1 MLLGLLVTMAD
12 QHFGGHAHQ
21 FGIRAQQIRLAGDA
35 QHADQALIV
44 HQRQVDTRL
53 HALEVLGGLAVDF
66 HHAPI
71 GQHQLRPLMAG
82 VDALGFTAAQDQ
94 PLAVHDVDVVGQNRH
109 GPIDDIL
116 RQVMIQLEHGGHLLE
131 KVLHGRV
138 VHRHSAKPACLCAS
152 TKTAPRRVA
161 ETRWAINVT
170 RASRKI
176 IINRENAMSQS
187 AAAPLTTDDDKNA
200 IYKRITLRLI
210 PFIFICYLFNYL
222 DRVNVGFAKLQMLD
236 ALKFSETVYGL
247 GAGIFFI
254 GYVLCGVPSNLAL
267 TRFGPRRW
275 IALMMIVWGT
285 LSTCLLFVTTP
296 THFYTLR
303 LFTGAAEAGFFP
315 GVVLYLA
322 QWFPTFRRGRIMA
335 LFMSA
340 IPVSGLLGSPFSGWI
355 LNHFA
360 AGQGGLAGWQ
370 WMFLLQGIPTV
381 ILGALAYFLLSD
393 SFANAKWLTPH
404 ERAVLETDQ
413 ATDQANKPK
422 ATTDSLGQVFKN
434 PAIWAFGLIYFC
446 IQSGVY
452 AINFWLPSI
461 IKNLG
466 FSDNLVIGWLSAVP
480 YLLAAVFM
488 LLVGRSADLRK
499 ERRWHL
505 VVPMLMGAIGL
516 VIAVNFATTPA
527 LAILGLTIATMGAL
541 TGLPMFWPVPTAML
555 SAGAAAGGLALIN
568 SMGQM
573 AGFLSPYIVGFVK
586 DATGSTDMALY
597 LLAAVIV
604 AGSVL
609 ALRMTR
615 SLNA

>member
-1 MLLGLLVTMAD
+1 
-12 QHFGGHAHQ
+12 
-21 FGIRAQQIRLAGDA
+21 
-35 QHADQALIV
+35 
-44 HQRQVDTRL
+44 
-53 HALEVLGGLAVDF
+53 
-66 HHAPI
+66 
-71 GQHQLRPLMAG
+71 
-82 VDALGFTAAQDQ
+82 
-94 PLAVHDVDVVGQNRH
+94 
-109 GPIDDIL
+109 
-116 RQVMIQLEHGGHLLE
+116 
-131 KVLHGRV
+131 
-138 VHRHSAKPACLCAS
+138 
-152 TKTAPRRVA
+152 
-161 ETRWAINVT
+161 
-170 RASRKI
+170 
-176 IINRENAMSQS
+176 MSQS
-187 AAAPLTTDDDKNA
+187 ANASPISDDDKNA

-275 IALMMIVWGT
+275 IAVMMITWGL
-285 LSTCLLFVTTP
+285 LSTCLMFVTTP
-296 THFYTLR
+296 TQFYTLR

-315 GVVLYLA
+315 GVVLYLS

-340 IPVSGLLGSPFSGWI
+340 IPVSGLLGGPFSGWI

-381 ILGALAYFLLSD
+381 LLGALAIFLLND
-393 SFANAKWLTPH
+393 SFAKAKWLSAH
-404 ERAVLETDQ
+404 EREVLEADHRL
-413 ATDQANKPK
+413 DSANRPST
-422 ATTDSLGQVFKN
+422 ASDSLLAVFKN

-466 FSDNLVIGWLSAVP
+466 FNDALVIGWISAIP

-516 VIAVNFATTPA
+516 IIAVNFATQPA
-527 LAILGLTIATMGAL
+527 IAILGLTIATMGAL

-573 AGFLSPYIVGFVK
+573 AGFLSPYLVGFVK
-586 DATGSTDMALY
+586 DATGSTDVALY

-604 AGSVL
+604 GGSLL

-615 SLNA
+615 GMTNA

>member
-1 MLLGLLVTMAD
+1 
-12 QHFGGHAHQ
+12 
-21 FGIRAQQIRLAGDA
+21 
-35 QHADQALIV
+35 
-44 HQRQVDTRL
+44 
-53 HALEVLGGLAVDF
+53 
-66 HHAPI
+66 
-71 GQHQLRPLMAG
+71 
-82 VDALGFTAAQDQ
+82 
-94 PLAVHDVDVVGQNRH
+94 
-109 GPIDDIL
+109 
-116 RQVMIQLEHGGHLLE
+116 
-131 KVLHGRV
+131 
-138 VHRHSAKPACLCAS
+138 
-152 TKTAPRRVA
+152 
-161 ETRWAINVT
+161 
-170 RASRKI
+170 
-176 IINRENAMSQS
+176 MSQS
-187 AAAPLTTDDDKNA
+187 AAATLATDDDKNA
-200 IYKRITLRLI
+200 VYKRITLRLI

-267 TRFGPRRW
+267 NKFGPRRW
-275 IALMMIVWGT
+275 IALMMIAWGT

-296 THFYTLR
+296 TQFYSLR
-303 LFTGAAEAGFFP
+303 LLTGAAEAGFFP
-315 GVVLYLA
+315 GVVLYLS
-322 QWFPTFRRGRIMA
+322 QWFPSFRRGRIMA

-360 AGQGGLAGWQ
+360 AGQGGMAGWQ

-381 ILGALAYFLLSD
+381 ILGALAYFLLND
-393 SFANAKWLTPH
+393 NFAHAKWLSPQ
-404 ERAVLETDQ
+404 ERALLEADQ
-413 ATDQANKPK
+413 AEDAASKPR
-422 ATTDSLGQVFKN
+422 TSGDSLAAVFKN
-434 PAIWAFGLIYFC
+434 LAIWAFGLIYFC

-466 FSDNLVIGWLSAVP
+466 FSDNLVIGWLSAIP
-480 YLLAAVFM
+480 YLLAALFM
-488 LLVGRSADLRK
+488 LMVGRSADLRQ

-516 VIAVNFATTPA
+516 VIAVNFAANPT

-541 TGLPMFWPVPTAML
+541 TGLPMFWPVPTALL

-573 AGFLSPYIVGFVK
+573 AGFLSPYIVGWVK
-586 DATGSTDMALY
+586 DSTGSTDAALY
-597 LLAAVIV
+597 LLAGVIV
-604 AGSVL
+604 AGSLL

-615 SLNA
+615 TLKR

>member
-1 MLLGLLVTMAD
+1 M
-12 QHFGGHAHQ
+12 
-21 FGIRAQQIRLAGDA
+21 RC
-35 QHADQALIV
+35 
-44 HQRQVDTRL
+44 
-53 HALEVLGGLAVDF
+53 
-66 HHAPI
+66 
-71 GQHQLRPLMAG
+71 
-82 VDALGFTAAQDQ
+82 
-94 PLAVHDVDVVGQNRH
+94 
-109 GPIDDIL
+109 
-116 RQVMIQLEHGGHLLE
+116 
-131 KVLHGRV
+131 
-138 VHRHSAKPACLCAS
+138 S
-152 TKTAPRRVA
+152 VA
-161 ETRWAINVT
+161 T
-170 RASRKI
+170 SR
-176 IINRENAMSQS
+176 
-187 AAAPLTTDDDKNA
+187 
-200 IYKRITLRLI
+200 
-210 PFIFICYLFNYL
+210 
-222 DRVNVGFAKLQMLD
+222 
-236 ALKFSETVYGL
+236 
-247 GAGIFFI
+247 
-254 GYVLCGVPSNLAL
+254 
-267 TRFGPRRW
+267 
-275 IALMMIVWGT
+275 
-285 LSTCLLFVTTP
+285 LLFVTTP
-296 THFYTLR
+296 SHFYGLR
-303 LFTGAAEAGFFP
+303 LLTGAAEAGFFP
-315 GVVLYLA
+315 GVVLYLS

-404 ERAVLETDQ
+404 ERAVLEADQ
-413 ATDQANKPK
+413 ATDLANKPK
-422 ATTDSLGQVFKN
+422 TTTDSLGEVFKN

-466 FSDNLVIGWLSAVP
+466 FSDNLVIGWLSAIP

-527 LAILGLTIATMGAL
+527 IAILGLTIATMGAL
-541 TGLPMFWPVPTAML
+541 TGLPMFWPVPTALL

-615 SLNA
+615 TLKV

>member
-1 MLLGLLVTMAD
+1 M
-12 QHFGGHAHQ
+12 
-21 FGIRAQQIRLAGDA
+21 
-35 QHADQALIV
+35 
-44 HQRQVDTRL
+44 
-53 HALEVLGGLAVDF
+53 
-66 HHAPI
+66 P
-71 GQHQLRPLMAG
+71 
-82 VDALGFTAAQDQ
+82 
-94 PLAVHDVDVVGQNRH
+94 
-109 GPIDDIL
+109 
-116 RQVMIQLEHGGHLLE
+116 
-131 KVLHGRV
+131 
-138 VHRHSAKPACLCAS
+138 
-152 TKTAPRRVA
+152 
-161 ETRWAINVT
+161 
-170 RASRKI
+170 
-176 IINRENAMSQS
+176 QS
-187 AAAPLTTDDDKNA
+187 ANASPISDDDKNA

-275 IALMMIVWGT
+275 IAVMMISWGT
-285 LSTCLLFVTTP
+285 LSTCLMFVTTP
-296 THFYTLR
+296 AGFYTLR
-303 LFTGAAEAGFFP
+303 LLTGAAEAGFFP
-315 GVVLYLA
+315 GVVLYLS

-335 LFMSA
+335 LFMCA
-340 IPVSGLLGSPFSGWI
+340 IPVSGLIGGPFSGWI
-355 LNHFA
+355 LSHFA

-370 WMFLLQGIPTV
+370 WMFMLQGIPTV
-381 ILGALAYFLLSD
+381 LLGALAIYLLSD
-393 SFANAKWLTPH
+393 SFANAKWLGAH
-404 ERAVLETDQ
+404 ERAVLEADHRLD
-413 ATDQANKPK
+413 AASKP
-422 ATTDSLGQVFKN
+422 TSSTDSLLAVFKN

-461 IKNLG
+461 IKSLG
-466 FSDNLVIGWLSAVP
+466 FSDTLVIGWISAIP

-488 LLVGRSADLRK
+488 LLVGRSADLHK

-505 VVPMLMGAIGL
+505 VVPMLMGALGL
-516 VIAVNFATTPA
+516 VIAVNFATQPA
-527 LAILGLTIATMGAL
+527 IAILGLTIATMGAL

-573 AGFLSPYIVGFVK
+573 AGFLSPYLVGFVK
-586 DATGSTDMALY
+586 DATGSTDVALY

-604 AGSVL
+604 GGSLL

-615 SLNA
+615 GIKNA